1 MKNLKDIREKTLT
14 SAEKKKRE
22 EIAKAME
29 RDNPG
34 MDMGKKMAIA
44 TATAKRVAEARA
56 SISVGSA
63 DKKPENYRDK
73 DGSIKVRMV
82 PVKKTVVQYEA
93 VDYEKLTQLA
103 RFGLVDKGNVQKL
116 R

>member
-1 MKNLKDIREKTLT
+1 MKSFNDIREKTLT
-14 SAEKKKRE
+14 PAELKKRE

-44 TATAKRVAEARA
+44 TATAKRVAEA
-56 SISVGSA
+56 
-63 DKKPENYRDK
+63 
-73 DGSIKVRMV
+73 
-82 PVKKTVVQYEA
+82 

-103 RFGLVDKGNVQKL
+103 RFGLVDKGNRLMKL
-116 R
+116 DYHNNNVID